1 MVMDYCRNPQEI
13 YDRSFSIVRGEIDLS
28 SYSETMAAVV
38 TRMIHACGMVDIL
51 QDIAASEGAED
62 EGVRALKNGAAI
74 VCDVGM
80 VEKGIIRKNLPAE
93 NPVLCAQND
102 PGLPARAL
110 EIGNTRSAAGM
121 DLMSERISGA
131 VMVIGNAPTAL
142 FRLMELIGEGFA
154 PPALILGFPV
164 GFVGAAESKETLI
177 ANGRGVP
184 YITLTGRRGGS
195 PIASAALNALAIE
208 AHRQS

>member
-1 MVMDYCRNPQEI
+1 MDYCRDPQEI
-13 YDRSFSIVRGEIDLS
+13 YDRSFSIVRGEVDLS
-28 SYSETMAAVV
+28 PWSETMAAVI

-51 QDIAASEGAED
+51 PDIAASEGAED
-62 EGVRALKNGAAI
+62 EGVRALRNGAAI
-74 VCDVGM
+74 ICDVGM

-102 PGLPARAL
+102 SGLSEIAL
-110 EIGNTRSAAGM
+110 EIGNTRSAAGI

-131 VMVIGNAPTAL
+131 VVVIGNAPTAL
-142 FRLMELIGEGFA
+142 FRLLELIDGGLI

-164 GFVGAAESKETLI
+164 GFVGAAESKEALI
-177 ANGRGVP
+177 SNKASVP
-184 YITLTGRRGGS
+184 FITLTGRRGGS